1 VRTPSETAR
10 DLVSCRDAFS
20 APALSSPAR
29 VLGFSRLSGPKR
41 VLVVFGALLAG
52 ILAAGAASVVGP
64 VASADAALVH
74 SFDSYL
80 GGGSLSAPQA
90 LTVDQTT
97 GDLYILEH
105 GNGCVSR
112 YYGDRG
118 GPEAL
123 EPHDFPATGTNQVCG
138 IEFREPPY
146 FFGEGTAN
154 SQVAVDN
161 SGTATEGKFYVNSPG
176 PNIGDTAV
184 TLGFDAEGN
193 LDTELTERRTPDDYA
208 SLRWPCG
215 VATDDAGNV
224 YVDEAL
230 GGVQK
235 YKHDDPVSDDDFE
248 EVAGGTWPACYLAF
262 DSHGGYHAFMFA
274 GTVDRSSDDI
284 YSTEGS
290 VVKAATAEGLVY
302 DEFAAGEVSESHGVA
317 IDEANGTVY
326 VSDTANGR
334 IAVYQGTPAHRLG
347 VDFLGTGLGAVSA
360 DAPPIEDCGDEGPC
374 VGYYAA
380 STIVLTATPQTHSVI
395 GGWTGCDEVSPAGD
409 ECTVEITNADRDVF
423 ANFTRLQQTV
433 TASTVGTGSGQVSDV
448 NGLGAIQSCGDGG
461 TCSGPYDEG
470 SQIELIA
477 TPTGHSS
484 FTGWSGDCSN
494 QSGPCVLV
502 VEGSPSVTA
511 HFTAQHAVSVKKAGG
526 GAGAVVSD
534 PSGLDCGAVCVSYFT
549 DGTTVTLAVV
559 ASAHSSFTGW
569 SGAGC
574 SGTGSCEVEA
584 GEATK
589 TVTASFSHDLPSAVT
604 DPGASFVGQHV
615 ATVHGSVN
623 PNGASVTKCVIEYG
637 TSTAYGA
644 QSPCAPSGVGSGE
657 APVPIGANLA
667 DLLPGTVYHYRLS
680 ATTVGGTANGSD
692 QTFRTLDDTCDT
704 NEALCPAIRPFVE
717 ARPKRCRK
725 GRVLRKGRCVKRKSH
740 KHRQNRGGGRG

>member
-1 VRTPSETAR
+1 LERSTHAGHGGG
-10 DLVSCRDAFS
+10 A
-20 APALSSPAR
+20 ALRAQRSSRLGLLFAAALLIG
-29 VLGFSRLSGPKR
+29 VLGPATSGR
-41 VLVVFGALLAG
+41 AALL
-52 ILAAGAASVVGP
+52 
-64 VASADAALVH
+64 H

-80 GGGSLSAPQA
+80 GGGSLSAPEA
-90 LTVDQTT
+90 LAVDQTS
-97 GDLYILEH
+97 GDLYVIEH

-112 YYGDRG
+112 YYGERG

-138 IEFREPPY
+138 IEFREPPF

-161 SGTATEGKFYVNSPG
+161 SGTATEGNFYVNSPG
-176 PNIGDTAV
+176 PNTEDPAV
-184 TLGFDAEGN
+184 TLGFDVEGN
-193 LDTELTERRTPDDYA
+193 LETELAEKRTPEDYA

-248 EVAGGTWPACYLAF
+248 EVAGGTWPACYLAL

-274 GTVDRSSDDI
+274 GTVDRSTDDV

-290 VVKAATAEGLVY
+290 VVKAATSEGLVY
-302 DEFAAGEVSESHGVA
+302 DEFGAGEVSESHGVA
-317 IDEANGTVY
+317 IDESNGIAY
-326 VSDTANGR
+326 VSDTAHGR
-334 IAVYQGTPAHRLG
+334 IAVYQATPAHRLG

-360 DAPPIEDCGDEGPC
+360 DAPPVEDCGDEGPC

-395 GGWTGCDEVSPAGD
+395 GGWTGCDAVSVD
-409 ECTVEITNADRDVF
+409 KTECTVEITNADREVF
-423 ANFTRLQQTV
+423 ANFTRIQQTV
-433 TASTVGTGSGQVSDV
+433 SATTAGTGAGAVSDASA
-448 NGLGAIQSCGDGG
+448 LGPIQACGDGG

-477 TPTGHSS
+477 TPSGHST

-494 QSGPCVLV
+494 DSGPCVLV

-511 HFTAQHAVSVKKAGG
+511 HFTVQHAISVKKAGG
-526 GAGAVVSD
+526 GAGAVTSE
-534 PSGLDCGAVCVSYFT
+534 PAGLDCGAVCVGYFT
-549 DGTTVTLAVV
+549 DGETVTLSAVP
-559 ASAHSSFTGW
+559 SGHSNFVGW

-574 SGTGSCEVEA
+574 SGAGVCEVEA

-589 TVTASFSHDLPSAVT
+589 VVTVTFTHDLPIAQT
-604 DPGASFVGQHV
+604 EAGATFVGQHV

-623 PNGASVTKCVIEYG
+623 PNGAVITRCVVEYG
-637 TSTAYGA
+637 TGTSYGA
-644 QSPCAPSGVGSGE
+644 QSPCVPNALGDGE
-657 APVPIGANLA
+657 NFMPIGVNLT
-667 DLLPGTVYHYRLS
+667 DLQPGTVYHYRVS
-680 ATTVGGTANGSD
+680 AANVGGTAHGQD
-692 QTFRTLDDTCDT
+692 QTLRTLDDSCDT
-704 NEALCPAIRPFVE
+704 NEALCPPP
-717 ARPKRCRK
+717 PKAEERRRRKCGK
-725 GRVLRKGRCVKRKSH
+725 GRVLRKGRCVKKRRHRRARKG
-740 KHRQNRGGGRG
+740 HRHHRGDRHATRGGRS

>member
-1 VRTPSETAR
+1 LGRFSDAGPSG
-10 DLVSCRDAFS
+10 DA
-20 APALSSPAR
+20 APPAR
-29 VLGFSRLSGPKR
+29 RSSRLGVLFIAALLIGVLGPAGSGR
-41 VLVVFGALLAG
+41 ATFL
-52 ILAAGAASVVGP
+52 
-64 VASADAALVH
+64 H

-80 GGGSLSAPQA
+80 GGGTLSAPEA

-97 GDLYILEH
+97 GDLYVIEH

-176 PNIGDTAV
+176 PNTEDPAV

-193 LDTELTERRTPDDYA
+193 LETELTEKRTPEDYA

-274 GTVDRSSDDI
+274 GAVDRTSDDV

-290 VVKAATAEGLVY
+290 VVKGATAEGIVFE
-302 DEFAAGEVSESHGVA
+302 EFAAGQVTESHGVA
-317 IDEANGTVY
+317 IDETNGTAY
-326 VSDTANGR
+326 ASDTANGR
-334 IAVYQGTPAHRLG
+334 IAVYHGTPAHRLG
-347 VDFLGTGLGAVSA
+347 VDFSGTGFGAVSA
-360 DAPPIEDCGDEGPC
+360 DAPPVEDCGDEGPC

-380 STIVLTATPQTHSVI
+380 STVVLKATPQVHSFI
-395 GGWTGCDEVSPAGD
+395 DGWTGCDDVSVD
-409 ECTVEITNADRDVF
+409 ETECTVEINGDRDVI
-423 ANFTRLQQTV
+423 ANFTRIQQTV
-433 TASTVGTGSGQVSDV
+433 SATSTGTGSGAISDASL
-448 NGLGAIQSCGDGG
+448 LGAIQGCGNGG
-461 TCSGPYDEG
+461 ACSGPYDEG

-494 QSGPCVLV
+494 QTGPCVLV

-526 GAGAVVSD
+526 GAGAVVSEPD
-534 PSGLDCGAVCVSYFT
+534 GLDCGAVCVGYFT
-549 DGTTVTLAVV
+549 DGETVTLSAVP
-559 ASAHSSFTGW
+559 SGHSTFTGW
-569 SGAGC
+569 SGSGC
-574 SGTGSCEVEA
+574 SGTGVCEVEA

-589 TVTASFSHDLPSAVT
+589 VVTANFAHDLPTALT
-604 DPGASFVGQHV
+604 EAGATFVGQHV

-623 PNGASVTKCVIEYG
+623 PNGAAITHCVVEYG
-637 TSTAYGA
+637 TAISYGA
-644 QSPCAPSGVGSGE
+644 QSPCAPSALGGGE
-657 APVPIGANLA
+657 TFVPIGVNLT
-667 DLLPGTVYHYRLS
+667 DLAPGTVYHYRVS
-680 ATTVGGTANGSD
+680 ASNLGGTAHGQD
-692 QTFRTLDDTCDT
+692 QTFHTLDDSCDT
-704 NEALCPAIRPFVE
+704 NEALCPPPPPSWE
-717 ARPKRCRK
+717 PKRRKCGK
-725 GRVLRKGRCVKRKSH
+725 GRVRRTGHCVKRRRHHRGKRGR
-740 KHRQNRGGGRG
+740 KHRQNHRHATRGGRS